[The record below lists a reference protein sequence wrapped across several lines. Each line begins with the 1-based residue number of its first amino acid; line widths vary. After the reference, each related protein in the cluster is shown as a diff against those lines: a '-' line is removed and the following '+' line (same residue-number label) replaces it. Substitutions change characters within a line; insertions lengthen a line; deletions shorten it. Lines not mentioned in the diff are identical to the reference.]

1 MTGLPDLVGLSWP
14 GGSPE
19 NTGLIIAVVIGAYLA
34 AFWLAGLVWTSRDI
48 RQRSDDPFTQA
59 VAVLIVLVL
68 NLPGWV
74 LYRVLR
80 PTHTLEQLHERRI
93 EEEAL
98 LYDLRAVQACPRC
111 GGRVHEDFLACPFC
125 AAQLRSPC
133 PSCERPLEAA
143 WNACPWCSRLVE
155 RAAEPAPP
163 PAPTAPVAPTAPAAP
178 TTPAAPA
185 APAATDSWQGG

>member
-1 MTGLPDLVGLSWP
+1 MAGLLELVGLSWP

-34 AFWLAGLVWTSRDI
+34 AFWLAGLVWTGRDI

-80 PTHTLEQLHERRI
+80 PTHTLEQLRERRI

-98 LYDLRAVQACPRC
+98 LHDLRSVQPCPRC
-111 GGRVHEDFLACPFC
+111 GGPVHDDFLACPLC
-125 AAQLRSPC
+125 TAQLRTPC
-133 PSCERPLEAA
+133 AACERPLDAA

-155 RAAEPAPP
+155 RAAPESAP
-163 PAPTAPVAPTAPAAP
+163 APAAGA
-178 TTPAAPA
+178 AAPA
-185 APAATDSWQGG
+185 AATDS